1 MLKFITNMQI
11 SRRLLLAFLLAAV
24 IPGAVITTLGITF
37 AKKQVA
43 QGQILQ
49 TNISAFKSTTT
60 TGSYL
65 PKMHYLINQ
74 VYHDQ
79 YTTQNP
85 TQKSN
90 IQRLQMD
97 LQQIG
102 VTSGYFVSGTNQFR
116 QNYAAATGNSMQR
129 SRDLLIEDY
138 SSQHFAEQQLKM
150 LNAIQQRLWPSYSSA
165 QNRALIAISQHAPDA
180 TSQTLLAEANAA
192 YIPLQAQWDDLNAL
206 TELIGERIAE
216 TGGAQSNP
224 WLMVTLVALLASLGI
239 VIGIGYAIY
248 RTITIPLH
256 QLAWLTRRIALGE
269 TSARAKIDGNDEIY
283 LVATSMNNMLD
294 SIVRLIQEAQ
304 AQRDMLQGQVEKLVS
319 EVSGIGEGDL
329 RVQAEVSTDT
339 LGMLAD
345 SFNYMIEELGGL
357 VVRVKSV
364 ASEVEKSTR
373 MVVKRMAQ
381 LVENGNRQLEGI
393 SDATSEIEQMTQA
406 NHQIAERTQLL
417 YNVARVARLDAQL
430 GRDSV
435 EQAVSEMNRITENVQ
450 GTASRIHNLGE
461 RSREINEIVEVIS
474 GIAHQT
480 NRLALDAAI
489 QAAMAGENGKGF
501 GAVAADIRRLA
512 ERAKDQTLL
521 IARIVRTIRED
532 ISSAA
537 FSMQDTQRV
546 TVAGSRL
553 TQEAGVAL
561 ESLFAAVEHQ
571 AREIECINQ
580 LATQQVQSSHRIV
593 QIMQNTSETT
603 RQNSNNTQH
612 ASQRIE
618 QLARLVEQLRASVEA
633 FKLRENQPYQVSRPT
648 IASESANSA
657 ENPLTISGVFR
668 SVHAS
673 IRPRRIASEPVQYA
687 IDNYGTGQRIP
698 LKPLYSIPF
707 TPPRMPLPIPD
718 FTYPSLPNFP
728 PAPPVPPFQTVPPAP
743 ALPAAPP
750 APPETAND
758 YATYTAATAVTPADS
773 RTEQARTEPAD
784 AEDWTTTKRAIM
796 HKPNQ

>member
-24 IPGAVITTLGITF
+24 IPGTVITTLGITF

-43 QGQILQ
+43 QGQTLQ

-65 PKMHYLINQ
+65 PKIHYLINQ

-79 YTTQNP
+79 YTTQKPN
-85 TQKSN
+85 TQ
-90 IQRLQMD
+90 QLQMD

-116 QNYAAATGNSMQR
+116 QRYAAATGNLMQR
-129 SRDLLIEDY
+129 TRDLLIDDY
-138 SSQHFAEQQLKM
+138 SSQHFAERQLQM
-150 LNAIQQRLWPSYSSA
+150 LNTIQQRLWPSYSSA
-165 QNRALIAISQHAPDA
+165 QNRALIAISQHAPDT
-180 TSQTLLAEANAA
+180 TSQALLAEANAA
-192 YIPLQAQWDDLNAL
+192 YVPLQAQWDDLNAL
-206 TELIGERIAE
+206 TELIGERIAD

-224 WLMVTLVALLASLGI
+224 WLMVTLVALLATVAI

-248 RTITIPLH
+248 RTITMPLH

-269 TSARAKIDGNDEIY
+269 TSARARIDGNDEIY

-294 SIVRLIQEAQ
+294 SIVSLIQEAQ

-329 RVQAEVSTDT
+329 RIQAEVSTDT

-345 SFNYMIEELGGL
+345 SFNYMIEELGSL

-364 ASEVEKSTR
+364 SSEVEKSTR
-373 MVVKRMAQ
+373 MVVKRMTQ
-381 LVENGNRQLEGI
+381 LVENENRQLEGI

-417 YNVARVARLDAQL
+417 YDVARVARLDAQV

-435 EQAVSEMNRITENVQ
+435 EQAVSEMSRITENVQ
-450 GTASRIHNLGE
+450 GTANRIHNLGE

-521 IARIVRTIRED
+521 IARIVRAIRED
-532 ISSAA
+532 IGSVA

-546 TVAGSRL
+546 TTSGSRL

-561 ESLFAAVEHQ
+561 ESIFAAVEHQ

-593 QIMQNTSETT
+593 QIMQTTSETT
-603 RQNSNNTQH
+603 RQNSSNTQN
-612 ASQRIE
+612 ASQRME

-633 FKLRENQPYQVSRPT
+633 FKLRENQPYQAPRPN
-648 IASESANSA
+648 IAFDSADSA
-657 ENPLTISGVFR
+657 EKPLTISGVFR
-668 SVHAS
+668 TVNAS
-673 IRPRRIASEPVQYA
+673 IHPRRPTGEPVQYA

-718 FTYPSLPNFP
+718 FTYPSQPNFP
-728 PAPPVPPFQTVPPAP
+728 PAPPVPPFQTIPPAP

-758 YATYTAATAVTPADS
+758 YATYTTATAITPSSSRLEQVRQEPSDAD
-773 RTEQARTEPAD
+773 
-784 AEDWTTTKRAIM
+784 DWATTKRAIM
-796 HKPNQ
+796 HRHNQ